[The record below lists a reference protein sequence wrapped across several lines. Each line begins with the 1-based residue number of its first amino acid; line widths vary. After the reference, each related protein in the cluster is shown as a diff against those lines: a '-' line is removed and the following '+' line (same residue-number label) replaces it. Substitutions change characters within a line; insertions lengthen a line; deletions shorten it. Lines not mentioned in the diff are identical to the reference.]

1 MQDDRSVEAK
11 ARVEVYR
18 RKVTENR
25 VEAYKQQRELAAL
38 KALEGA
44 QPKTNFEIVG
54 DMKDSK
60 GKGGNKKKGSVKKGS
75 RK

>member
-1 MQDDRSVEAK
+1 
-11 ARVEVYR
+11 
-18 RKVTENR
+18 

-38 KALEGA
+38 KALEEA

-54 DMKDSK
+54 DMKDSGK
-60 GKGGNKKKGSVKKGS
+60 GKGGSKKKGSVKKGS